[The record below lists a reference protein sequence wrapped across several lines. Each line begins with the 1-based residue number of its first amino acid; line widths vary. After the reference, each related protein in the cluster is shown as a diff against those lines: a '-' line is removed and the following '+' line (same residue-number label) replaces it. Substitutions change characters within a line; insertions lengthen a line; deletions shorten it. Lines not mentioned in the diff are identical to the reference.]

1 LWLSTQRLTAS
12 SQAVEQSPRADLQR
26 PEDCR
31 DLEVAA
37 DLVLAVD
44 LGPIGAGKT
53 AEERIEGLLLGQ
65 REAADAQE
73 DPDRHLMEGA
83 GCRRPLVAAVV
94 QGLQTV
100 EEGTAILAPVAAE
113 AGGVVLGGPVASE
126 LALDRLEDAGA
137 VDGL

>member
-1 LWLSTQRLTAS
+1 LVGLTVAT
-12 SQAVEQSPRADLQR
+12 ADLQR

-31 DLEVAA
+31 DLKVAA

-53 AEERIEGLLLGQ
+53 AEGRIEGLLLGK

-73 DPDRHLMEGA
+73 DPDGHLVEGA
-83 GCRRPLVAAVV
+83 GGRRPLVAAVV

-100 EEGTAILAPVAAE
+100 EEGAAVFSPVAAQ
-113 AGGVVLGGPVASE
+113 APAVVVGVPVASE
-126 LALDRLEDAGA
+126 LALYRLQDGGT
-137 VDGL
+137 VDWLWNVRVAR